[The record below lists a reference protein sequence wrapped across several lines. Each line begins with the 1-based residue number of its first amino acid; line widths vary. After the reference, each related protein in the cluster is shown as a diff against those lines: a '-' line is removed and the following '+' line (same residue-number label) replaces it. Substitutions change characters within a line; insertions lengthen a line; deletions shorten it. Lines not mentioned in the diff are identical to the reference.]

1 MTLRHLKIF
10 LAVCSCGCNVTR
22 AAEKLYLSQ
31 PAVSLAIR
39 ELEEYYGVRLFER
52 FSRQL
57 KITKAGMHM
66 KEYAVHIL
74 ALFEEM
80 EGEMR
85 EWDSAGVLR
94 VGASITIGSQFMPEY
109 AGKFQQAF
117 PNAELRVRIGPSEGL
132 EKGLLEN
139 ELDLALIEGT
149 VHSPNLVYEAYMED
163 ELTAVCSADGPFRK
177 GETVSVKTFS
187 EQRFLLREKGSGTR
201 EAFDSAASLAGFSV
215 DPVWEA
221 TSTAALVNAAEHGL
235 GIAVVPLRMIGQ
247 ALREGKVV
255 PFSVE
260 GMKLKRQFVIVR
272 HKNKFLSHSAQA
284 FVGICKGQ

>member
-57 KITKAGMHM
+57 KITEAGMHM

-85 EWDSAGVLR
+85 EWDSAGILR

-109 AGKFQQAF
+109 AGKFKQAF

-255 PFSVE
+255 PFLVE